1 MKWSNTSWNNIQSI
15 YDKIIE
21 MPFINQLAN
30 GTLPLDQFQFYIQ
43 QDSIYL
49 ENFGRALALI
59 AARAHEVDDVLT
71 YTRFAEGAIVVE
83 NALHESFFK
92 EFKISKTHDVSPVCH
107 HYIHYLKSTA
117 ALDQVEVAMAAVLPC
132 FWIYKKVGDY
142 IYENQSVKNNP
153 YQQWIET
160 YAGEEFGL
168 LVDQAIN
175 CCDRVAETCSDNQKE
190 LMHKAFYTASQL
202 EYNFWDSASKLKRW
216 EIE

>member
-92 EFKISKTHDVSPVCH
+92 EFKISRKT
-107 HYIHYLKSTA
+107 
-117 ALDQVEVAMAAVLPC
+117 
-132 FWIYKKVGDY
+132 G
-142 IYENQSVKNNP
+142 
-153 YQQWIET
+153 
-160 YAGEEFGL
+160 
-168 LVDQAIN
+168 
-175 CCDRVAETCSDNQKE
+175 QKFC
-190 LMHKAFYTASQL
+190 LGP
-202 EYNFWDSASKLKRW
+202 
-216 EIE
+216 

>member
-1 MKWSNTSWNNIQSI
+1 
-15 YDKIIE
+15 
-21 MPFINQLAN
+21 
-30 GTLPLDQFQFYIQ
+30 
-43 QDSIYL
+43 
-49 ENFGRALALI
+49 
-59 AARAHEVDDVLT
+59 
-71 YTRFAEGAIVVE
+71 
-83 NALHESFFK
+83 
-92 EFKISKTHDVSPVCH
+92 
-107 HYIHYLKSTA
+107 
-117 ALDQVEVAMAAVLPC
+117 MAAVLPC

-202 EYNFWDSASKLKRW
+202 EYNFWDSASV
-216 EIE
+216 E